1 VDSGINTKTIENI
14 EIQPAD
20 KKLASLEVDKSPG
33 PDGMQSRVLQEMAN
47 ILDSP
52 LAMLYNKAIKDG
64 ILPEDWK
71 CANVSSIF
79 KKGSK
84 LDAENYRPVSLTSV
98 PRKILESLIWGSMVK
113 YMDDN
118 EFISTSQH
126 GFVRL

>member
-118 EFISTSQH
+118 EFTSTSQH